1 MVIYIMLPMVLA
13 SIIDPL
19 IIRAV
24 ALEPTAE
31 VLAKYP
37 SYAGSY
43 LYPYELFLA
52 AAVSAV
58 FILIPAYFVRR
69 DAGRIRR
76 EKLAALEKM
85 TPSTERQTAARKK
98 RKTLYPLVILL
109 VARLFCLMVA
119 AMPIVLIYGMIVEGF
134 KVWYFVM
141 TCVMTLLFAYS
152 IYWLWPLCFGELTL
166 TEGYVKW
173 HALFIRSVKIPYS
186 ELRYVEIRHFDEGNV
201 VPDLYGTGQ
210 MYLLLSSKSLP
221 KKRIDKIR
229 SGDGLIK
236 YQFLMRDAA
245 VFSEYLPERYKPMFQ
260 SRAEAY
266 TRAKEKRAR
275 DWQKWK
281 AKRKKAREKRRKKR
295 QAEK

>member
-1 MVIYIMLPMVLA
+1 MIAALFPCFLA
-13 SIIDPL
+13 YL
-19 IIRAV
+19 IIR
-24 ALEPTAE
+24 
-31 VLAKYP
+31 
-37 SYAGSY
+37 
-43 LYPYELFLA
+43 EL
-52 AAVSAV
+52 V
-58 FILIPAYFVRR
+58 FGWVAYFF
-69 DAGRIRR
+69 
-76 EKLAALEKM
+76 
-85 TPSTERQTAARKK
+85 
-98 RKTLYPLVILL
+98 TL
-109 VARLFCLMVA
+109 LMV
-119 AMPIVLIYGMIVEGF
+119 VLGTYVVYI
-134 KVWYFVM
+134 
-141 TCVMTLLFAYS
+141 
-152 IYWLWPLCFGELTL
+152 LWPLCFGELTL

-173 HALFIRSVKIPYS
+173 HALFMRSVKIPYS

-236 YQFLMRDAA
+236 YQFLMRDAE

-260 SRAEAY
+260 SRAETY

-295 QAEK
+295 QAEKQEKHESQRAVLMHRPRFIRPGRVCGGLLFRARAGIISPVKFQIWLEGTIHGCTAFGYETVCERGVCVGFRGLQAHARRVPFFCLWAENRRQA

>member
-1 MVIYIMLPMVLA
+1 MEVKSLALGGFNFADLLGIVI
-13 SIIDPL
+13 S
-19 IIRAV
+19 
-24 ALEPTAE
+24 
-31 VLAKYP
+31 
-37 SYAGSY
+37 
-43 LYPYELFLA
+43 
-52 AAVSAV
+52 SAV
-58 FILIPAYFVRR
+58 IAATFFYFIPHY
-69 DAGRIRR
+69 
-76 EKLAALEKM
+76 
-85 TPSTERQTAARKK
+85 
-98 RKTLYPLVILL
+98 
-109 VARLFCLMVA
+109 
-119 AMPIVLIYGMIVEGF
+119 
-134 KVWYFVM
+134 
-141 TCVMTLLFAYS
+141 
-152 IYWLWPLCFGELTL
+152 WPLCFGKLTL

-173 HALFIRSVKIPYS
+173 HALFMRSVKIPYS

-245 VFSEYLPERYKPMFQ
+245 VFSEYQGVKSMLPYKPMFQ
-260 SRAEAY
+260 SRAETY
-266 TRAKEKRAR
+266 TRAKEKQAR